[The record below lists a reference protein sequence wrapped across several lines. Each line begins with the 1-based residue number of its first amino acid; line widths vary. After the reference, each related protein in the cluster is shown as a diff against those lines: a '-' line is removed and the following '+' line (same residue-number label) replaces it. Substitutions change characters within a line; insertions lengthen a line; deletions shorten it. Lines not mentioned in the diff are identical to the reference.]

1 LLTAEAAMCSLAA
14 AREMLLLSQ
23 TATNSFSDNR
33 SKRIGGHSEM
43 TAKAA
48 EWPQITA
55 RLPEVVDHLTINI
68 LHPKTPL
75 QKRVRRI
82 KYL

>member
-1 LLTAEAAMCSLAA
+1 LLTAEAAMCSLDA

-23 TATNSFSDNR
+23 TATNNFSDNR
-33 SKRIGGHSEM
+33 SKRIGGHSET

-48 EWPQITA
+48 DGPQIAA
-55 RLPEVVDHLTINI
+55 RLPEVDHLIINI

-75 QKRVRRI
+75 QKRVRSI